1 MIWIPVLEEKMK
13 HLAKLLLSISL
24 GFLMVMGLLHF
35 LQAST
40 AVAQSVPDQT
50 QVIQAGL
57 EYLQSQQQADGG
69 IVGFSD
75 VSDPDTTARSVLAF
89 ITAGKPVSEV
99 TSTEGNSMLDYLD
112 AQAITYTHDTTGT
125 LFPGRA
131 GILLAAVSLSGEDP
145 LAFGGM
151 NLVGELEASFHPDTG
166 AYSTTAKQDFSN
178 GQASDLSQAWA
189 ILGLSLAG
197 RTIPDAASQYLIQ
210 SQASDGSW
218 GGGDPDTTALAVTA
232 MLANQKV
239 NVQNEVIQNAF
250 GFFHNTQTPSGGWKP
265 SWDTDPLN
273 ADSTGWIVQ
282 ALVSAGEDLRGQ
294 SWTKDQINPVDALLS
309 LQKPDGSIGGTYANT
324 YSTAEA
330 IIGLSG
336 MPLSN
341 LGISPA
347 SNRAGLAIFSGDN
360 SLFTICVSIPES
372 TITGLDLLQRSGLA
386 IETATNPTQGTAVCK
401 IGNVGDASNNC
412 FGSMP
417 NYWSYWQLGE
427 NGWGYSAVGADQ
439 SQVVDG
445 GVYAW
450 SWGSGDPPAVLT
462 FQNICEGVAFVLPTA
477 TETTIPPTD
486 TPQPT
491 QVPTVVPATVPPL
504 PTATVTTARSGAG
517 SYIVYASI
525 LLVLGVLIIYLIRFR
540 SK

>member
-1 MIWIPVLEEKMK
+1 MK
-13 HLAKLLLSISL
+13 HLSKLVLSLSL
-24 GFLMVMGLLHF
+24 GFLMVISLSHF

-40 AVAQSVPDQT
+40 AVAQSAPDQS

-57 EYLQSQQQADGG
+57 AYLQSQQQVDGG
-69 IVGFSD
+69 IVGFSG

-89 ITAGKPVSEV
+89 VTAGKPVSEV
-99 TSTEGNSMLDYLD
+99 ISTEGNSMLDYLA
-112 AQAITYTHDTTGT
+112 AQAITFTHDTTGT

-145 LAFGGM
+145 TAFGRM
-151 NLVGELEASFHPDTG
+151 DLAGELEASFHPDTG
-166 AYSTTAKQDFSN
+166 AYSSTAKQDFST
-178 GQASDLSQAWA
+178 GEASDLGQAWA

-197 RTIPDAASQYLIQ
+197 HTLSDTAIQYLIQ
-210 SQASDGSW
+210 AQAGDGSW
-218 GGGDPDTTALAVTA
+218 GASDPDTTALAVTA
-232 MLANQKV
+232 LLASRKV
-239 NVQNEVIQNAF
+239 NVQNDAIQNAL
-250 GFFHNTQTPSGGWKP
+250 GYFHNTQTPGGGWKP

-294 SWTKDQINPVDALLS
+294 SWTKDQTNPVEALLS

-336 MPLSN
+336 IPLSN
-341 LGISPA
+341 LGISPT
-347 SNRAGLAIFSGDN
+347 SHQAGLAIFSGDN
-360 SLFTICVSIPES
+360 SLFTTCVNFTENAIS
-372 TITGLDLLQRSGLA
+372 GLDLLQRSGLA

-401 IGNVGDASNNC
+401 IGDVGDASNNC

-417 NYWSYWQLGE
+417 NYWSYWNLGE

-439 SQVVDG
+439 SQVGDG

-450 SWGSGDPPAVLT
+450 SWGAGNPPALLT

-477 TETTIPPTD
+477 TETSIPPTD

-491 QVPTVVPATVPPL
+491 PIPTLVPATMPPQ
-504 PTATVTTARSGAG
+504 PTATVTPAKTGAG
-517 SYIVYASI
+517 GYIVYASI
-525 LLVLGVLIIYLIRFR
+525 LLVLAAFIIYLIRSR